1 VIWIGKREVLKME
14 QHLDWGWIL
23 FKTLVFPGIT
33 FLILVF
39 IFTFYL
45 ERKLVADMHGRT
57 GPYYVG
63 SHGILQTVADFLKL
77 LQKEVILH
85 READKFLFLIVP
97 AIAFL
102 MVSIVA
108 AFIPYDEN
116 LWIVSTPY
124 DLVISLALLTSL
136 PAIFLFAGWVSRSKY
151 PFIGGIRVIN
161 QLISG
166 EIPLWLAGLSVALWY
181 GTFNY
186 LEIVHKFDLIGFLVN
201 LIGFAI
207 FLVAILIVADRPPFD
222 IPEAE
227 QEIVYGFV
235 TEYTGIGYLLL
246 SAAKILEIFVLSA
259 LTVTLFLGGFKGP
272 ILPGWLWFLIKVF
285 VIYYLTFA
293 IRASTPRIRLDQ
305 LIKFTWYI
313 LIPLALLNIALIL
326 IVKAF

>member
-1 VIWIGKREVLKME
+1 ME
-14 QHLDWGWIL
+14 NLGWIL

-33 FLILVF
+33 FLLLV
-39 IFTFYL
+39 IFATFYL

-63 SHGILQTVADFLKL
+63 PYGILQTVADIFKI
-77 LQKEVILH
+77 LQKEVIVH
-85 READKFLFLIVP
+85 READKVLFLIVP
-97 AIAFL
+97 AVAFF
-102 MVSIVA
+102 MVSLVA
-108 AFIPYDEN
+108 AFIPYDKN

-186 LEIVHKFDLIGFLVN
+186 VEIVEKFDIVGFIVN
-201 LIGFAI
+201 LVGFAI

-227 QEIVYGFV
+227 QEIVYGFL
-235 TEYTGIGYLLL
+235 TEYTGVGYVLL
-246 SAAKILEIFVLSA
+246 AGAKFLEVFVLA
-259 LTVTLFLGGFKGP
+259 AMTVTLFLGGFKGP
-272 ILPGWLWFLIKVF
+272 FLPGWLWFFIKLF
-285 VIYYLTFA
+285 FIYFLAFA

-305 LIKFTWYI
+305 LIRLTWKVLVPLS
-313 LIPLALLNIALIL
+313 LINIALIL
-326 IVKAF
+326 IVKAL

>member
-1 VIWIGKREVLKME
+1 ME

-313 LIPLALLNIALIL
+313 LVPLALLNIALIL